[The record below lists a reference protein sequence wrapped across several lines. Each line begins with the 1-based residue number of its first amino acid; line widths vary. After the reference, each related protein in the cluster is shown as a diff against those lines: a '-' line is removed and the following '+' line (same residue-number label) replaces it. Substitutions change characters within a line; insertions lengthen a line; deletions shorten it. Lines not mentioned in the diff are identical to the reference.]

1 MEEENAGACVIMV
14 FDRPNPISL
23 GLPAEHVSKW
33 ATDTH
38 AMEQTVARLNAQPQP
53 GSPSNPAGSGWTAS
67 SRDARGGLRPYAYK
81 MPYLTVNDL
90 KKKSKGWREF
100 LCTDFLSKSYGL
112 PRSWLDAKRRLDSNA
127 FEYLGNYRTAV
138 FFIFAAVLYNRPLAL
153 IGGLALMRM
162 WDWVEGDGA
171 SEDREGAM
179 YRFKYLTAWILS
191 WGVMFYSN
199 VTLAVSYGCLISAVA
214 CVVHGVMRRTDA
226 PKPCFRSSPRRRE
239 ADLGGRRLPRGEE
252 GGGRR
257 RR

>member
-1 MEEENAGACVIMV
+1 MV

-67 SRDARGGLRPYAYK
+67 SRDARGSLRPYAYK

-162 WDWVEGDGA
+162 WDWVEGDGV
-171 SEDREGAM
+171 EDREGAM

-214 CVVHGVMRRTDA
+214 CVVHGVMEHLLEA
-226 PKPCFRSSPRRRE
+226 WRSCSCM
-239 ADLGGRRLPRGEE
+239 LPVVGLST
-252 GGGRR
+252 GFSSQGSALLATAGVPGWLPNQTLV
-257 RR
+257 